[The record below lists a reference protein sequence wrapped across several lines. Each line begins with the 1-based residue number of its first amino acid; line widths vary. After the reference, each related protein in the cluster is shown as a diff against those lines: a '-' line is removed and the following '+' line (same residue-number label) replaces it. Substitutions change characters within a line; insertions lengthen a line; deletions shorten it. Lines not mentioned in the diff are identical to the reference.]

1 MKKTATSRPA
11 IVEASFNNFRQKSYT
26 VNFNVKEKEDG
37 SFEFESVDI
46 QPGCFD
52 YDHIVSAIIRS
63 RYSVDCMEAIINNFL
78 AQRGDGREEFDAMQS
93 WREESKRIA
102 MEALSAVA
110 V

>member
-11 IVEASFNNFRQKSYT
+11 IVEASFNSFRQKCYT
-26 VNFNVKEKEDG
+26 VNFDVEEKADG

-52 YDHIVSAIIRS
+52 YDHIVTAIIRS
-63 RYSVDCMEAIINNFL
+63 RYSADCMEAIINNYL
-78 AQRGDGREEFDAMQS
+78 AQRGDGREEFDAMQA

-102 MEALSAVA
+102 SQALSV
-110 V
+110 VVV